1 MAKLANGADM
11 AYKGL
16 YQINQYHGR
25 PKYNQYMDFSILETN
40 IGVVFKNKDLLKQA
54 LIHRSYLN
62 ENRTLKLEHNER
74 LEFLGDAVLEL
85 VITDYLFNKYKDKD
99 EGALTAYRSALVN
112 STTLSNAAEK
122 LGINSFL
129 LLSKGEAKDT
139 GRARQFILANTF
151 ESIIGAVYLD
161 QGYTSAAKFIEAQLF
176 GLIDEIVANQ
186 SFIDAKSRFQEQA
199 QEHVGITPSYKL
211 IKETGPDHNKLFTVG
226 VHLGEEMIITG
237 EGKSKQE
244 AEQSAATKALE
255 KKGW

>member
-1 MAKLANGADM
+1 
-11 AYKGL
+11 
-16 YQINQYHGR
+16 
-25 PKYNQYMDFSILETN
+25 MDFSILETN

-186 SFIDAKSRFQEQA
+186 SFIDAKSRFQEKA

-226 VHLGEEMIITG
+226 VHLGEEMIVTG